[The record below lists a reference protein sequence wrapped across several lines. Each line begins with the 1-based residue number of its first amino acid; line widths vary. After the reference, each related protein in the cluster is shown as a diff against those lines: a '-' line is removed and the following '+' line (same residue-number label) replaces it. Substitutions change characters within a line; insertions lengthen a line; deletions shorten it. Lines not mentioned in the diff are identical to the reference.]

1 MTVPVQQKTEVTYR
15 HNKRISLLFLLLQA
29 PDNLSLVNTFSSL
42 ARDPIADIIRCSGGC
57 SIPIERHVLV
67 VLRRWTNYDR
77 LEELEEYQITRVT
90 LPHVTVLHPGSAI
103 AAPQRLG
110 NTSCVGVASIY

>member
-67 VLRRWTNYDR
+67 VLRRWTNDDR
-77 LEELEEYQITRVT
+77 LEEYQITRVT

-110 NTSCVGVASIY
+110 NTSCVGVASTY